1 MIKKLLL
8 IGGLLVC
15 VGGVGFAFT
24 YGQLQAENVSET
36 KTIEEAFNNVEVKT
50 DNAQVILAPTDGE
63 AEVRLSGEMKGK
75 EHEDFK
81 VSVAG
86 DTLKV
91 EHQTD
96 KRTFR
101 LFSFDLE
108 EFNKQIEVYLPRE
121 AYEEISVESSNGVID
136 VSELNANQVILDT
149 KNGKLRL
156 KQLDSD
162 YIHAK
167 TSNGAIIANDIQGEI
182 KAQTSNGAIQMSL
195 PTIYSP
201 LDLATSNGA
210 IIVEVE
216 EAVNNTTITAN
227 TSNGSVHILGSNEG
241 NRTIGDGSVEV
252 KLKTSNGRI
261 ELTEK

>member
-15 VGGVGFAFT
+15 VGGVGVAFT
-24 YGQLQAENVSET
+24 HGQTQSENVSDT
-36 KTIEEAFNNVEVKT
+36 KTMEEAFNKVEIKT
-50 DNAQVILAPTDGE
+50 DNTQVILAPTDGE
-63 AEVRLSGEMKGK
+63 AEVRLSGQMKEK
-75 EHEDFK
+75 EKEAFK

-86 DTLKV
+86 DTLEV
-91 EHQTD
+91 EHKTD
-96 KRTFR
+96 KSTFR
-101 LFSFDLE
+101 LFNVDLE
-108 EFNKQIEVYLPRE
+108 ELNKQIEVYLPRE
-121 AYEEISVESSNGVID
+121 AYEEISVESSNGMIEISD
-136 VSELNANQVILDT
+136 LNANQVILDT

-156 KQLDSD
+156 EQLDSD

-182 KAQTSNGAIQMSL
+182 KAQTSNGAIEMSL
-195 PTIYSP
+195 PTIHSP

-210 IIVEVE
+210 INVEVD

-227 TSNGSVHILGSNEG
+227 TSNGSVYILGSNEG
-241 NRTIGDGSVEV
+241 NRIIGDGSIEV